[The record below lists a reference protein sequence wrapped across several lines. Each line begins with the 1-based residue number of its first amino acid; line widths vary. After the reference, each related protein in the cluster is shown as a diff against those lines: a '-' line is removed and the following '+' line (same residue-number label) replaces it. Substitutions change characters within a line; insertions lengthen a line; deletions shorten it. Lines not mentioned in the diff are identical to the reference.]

1 MMEGGRWTQ
10 EFERMSSV
18 RVALMRFNFEEDLK
32 MIFALVWALSYSVL
46 T

>member
-1 MMEGGRWTQ
+1 MMEGGPWTQ
-10 EFERMSSV
+10 EFRRMSPV